1 MAFTRDVN
9 LKYNSA
15 TKIVNNKP
23 QTFQEDCIFE
33 KDIQVDG
40 SFSIAGGAPVWF
52 LSPWV
57 FSDTVTLDGAGALGD
72 LTTDNGDITATAGNI
87 EATAGTITAGG
98 DIATTAGDVLVP
110 AGNVTVGTGNVAIAT
125 AGSFTSLLG
134 NIELTAGDV
143 AVTTG
148 NVTVTTGDVSVATGD
163 IEITTA
169 GSFSTLLG
177 DITTTAG
184 NITATDGDVTI
195 TQGNLS
201 VLNTVPGV
209 DGNLYVG
216 RTCELYTQ
224 TAPVAPVVAGSGT
237 LTNDDGLLVWNTVAS
252 GALPLTNMIQDTGTP
267 AGGGTDTLCVAT
279 VPDGHAFVFHGFVVA
294 QDTIVPANFAYAEIT
309 GMATAT
315 GGAASL
321 QDTSVTIHYDGIT
334 LEGAK
339 VEVTVAGATMAVTV
353 LAHLNNATKFT
364 ARVTYMDVTL

>member
-9 LKYNSA
+9 LKFNSA
-15 TKIVNNKP
+15 TKIINEKP
-23 QTFQEDCIFE
+23 QVDKEDATFE
-33 KDIQVDG
+33 KDVEVAGNLAVTG
-40 SFSIAGGAPVWF
+40 SFTFTGPPPVWLAAPLTF
-52 LSPWV
+52 L
-57 FSDTVTLDGAGALGD
+57 DTVECQNTLTLTGAGALGD

-110 AGNVTVGTGNVAIAT
+110 AGNVTVGTGDVEIA
-125 AGSFTSLLG
+125 
-134 NIELTAGDV
+134 V
-143 AVTTG
+143 
-148 NVTVTTGDVSVATGD
+148 
-163 IEITTA
+163 A

-184 NITATDGDVTI
+184 NIETTLGDITATDGDVII

-224 TAPVAPVVAGSGT
+224 AASVAPVVAGSGT
-237 LTNDDGLLVWNTVAS
+237 LTNDDGLLVWNTAAS
-252 GALPLTNMIQDTGTP
+252 GVLPLTNMIQDTGTP
-267 AGGGTDTLCVAT
+267 AGGGTDTLCVST
-279 VPDGHAFVFHGFVVA
+279 VPDGHAFVYHGFVVA

-309 GMATAT
+309 GLVTAT

-321 QDTSVTIHYDGIT
+321 QDSSVTIHHDGIT
-334 LEGAK
+334 LAGAK
-339 VEVTVAGATMAVTV
+339 VHVTVAGATMAVTV
-353 LAHLNNATKFT
+353 LAHAANATKFT
-364 ARVTYMDVTL
+364 ARVEYFDVTL